1 MEKIFFVIPIYN
13 VEAYLNRCIDSVLGQ
28 SYQNTEIVLV
38 DDGSPDRCPEL
49 CDVYAQK
56 HKNITVIHKTNGGLS
71 DARNAGIVYVK
82 NHADP
87 EDFLSFLDADD
98 FIHKSYAERMVS
110 LCKKYE
116 CDMAQC
122 AHEKGAD
129 DTFGIGVTK
138 IKTFHTSS
146 ETALLGYTL
155 KSQCSPK
162 ICKVKIFNDI
172 LFPVGVL
179 NEDEFVTYRVAYA
192 ASRIAFTN
200 ERLHYY
206 FQHETSIMDDLA
218 KRLKNNPH
226 RYDFL
231 NAYEERARFFEKENK
246 PEQVLKTYEKVCT
259 DLILR
264 YCEQMYLPRSE
275 RDEDCINGKYMK
287 LYRKYFDMMIKRKGM
302 PLKRRLMY
310 VCFFLCPCSA
320 VLMGRIFTLR
330 K

>member
-13 VEAYLNRCIDSVLGQ
+13 VEAYLNRCIDSVLAQ
-28 SYQNTEIVLV
+28 SYHNTEIVLV
-38 DDGSPDRCPEL
+38 DDGSPDRCPEI
-49 CDVYAQK
+49 CDMYAQK
-56 HKNITVIHKTNGGLS
+56 HKNIAVIHKTNGGLS
-71 DARNAGIVYVK
+71 DARNAGIAYVK
-82 NHADP
+82 THAAP

-98 FIHKSYAERMVS
+98 FIHEQYAERLIT
-110 LCKKYE
+110 LCREYG

-122 AHEKGAD
+122 EHEKGAGSA
-129 DTFGIGVTK
+129 FGSGVK
-138 IKTFHTSS
+138 KVKVFCEPS
-146 ETALLGYTL
+146 EAALLGYAL
-155 KSQCSPK
+155 KSQCGPK
-162 ICKVKIFNDI
+162 IYKVKIFNDI

-179 NEDEFVTYRVAYA
+179 NEDEFVTYQAVYA
-192 ASRIAFTN
+192 AGRIAFTN

-206 FQHETSIMDDLA
+206 FQHGESIMDGLS

-264 YCEQMYLPRSE
+264 YCEQMYLPRQE
-275 RDEDCINGKYMK
+275 RDEDCVNGKYMK
-287 LYRKYFDMMIKRKGM
+287 LYQKYFDMMIKRKGI

-310 VCFFLCPCSA
+310 VCFYLCPYSA